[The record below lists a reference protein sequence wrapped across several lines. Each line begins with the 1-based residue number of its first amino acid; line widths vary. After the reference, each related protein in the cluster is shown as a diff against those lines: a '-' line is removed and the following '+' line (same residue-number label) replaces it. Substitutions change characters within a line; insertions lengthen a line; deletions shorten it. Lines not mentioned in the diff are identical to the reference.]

1 MFDPARTIAPGT
13 SMMLVRPTFRPPA
26 LQSASVQRVAGNLLA
41 VMLPL
46 GEDLDESE
54 EVLFIIHVAGV
65 RFASA
70 ARFVTR
76 EGHVVTFHVDGDWR
90 AVDAR
95 TRYRFPAAHPA
106 ALVCGDAE
114 QPATI
119 TDISDSGLGVHC
131 AAAPESLEVELR
143 VTLRESTMAL
153 PCWVVAQKADAGR
166 WRLSLVYRD
175 LADDQTAFAGRLYEF
190 YSEAFAASLPLAG

>member
-1 MFDPARTIAPGT
+1 
-13 SMMLVRPTFRPPA
+13 
-26 LQSASVQRVAGNLLA
+26 VQRVAGNLLA

-46 GEDLDESE
+46 GEDLDQSE

-106 ALVCGDAE
+106 VLVCGELE
-114 QPATI
+114 QAATI

-131 AAAPESLEVELR
+131 AAPPETLEVEVR
-143 VTLRESTMAL
+143 VTLRESTEAL
-153 PCWVVAQKADAGR
+153 SCWVVAQKVESGR

-175 LADDQTAFAGRLYEF
+175 LGEAQLEFAERLYAF
-190 YSEAFAASLPLAG
+190 YSEAFAASLPLAA

>member
-1 MFDPARTIAPGT
+1 MFDPARTIAPGA
-13 SMMLVRPTFRPPA
+13 SMLLVRPTFRPPA
-26 LQSASVQRVAGNLLA
+26 LQSATVQRVAGNLLA

-46 GEDLDESE
+46 GEDLDDSE

-106 ALVCGDAE
+106 VLACAAVE

-131 AAAPESLEVELR
+131 AAPPANLEVELR
-143 VTLRESTMAL
+143 VTLRDGTVTL
-153 PCWVVAQKADAGR
+153 PCWVVAQKVGSGR

-175 LADDQTAFAGRLYEF
+175 LADDQSAFAERLYEF